1 MLSDKKYGLTVN
13 IMATRVTPSLLPQ
26 TVNPS
31 LNLEQFTILIE
42 VIETKKKIKKKKTDN
57 GWIDRYTLFSNITM

>member
-42 VIETKKKIKKKKTDN
+42 VIETKTKNKIKEN
-57 GWIDRYTLFSNITM
+57 